1 MIFTWTCSSDISDT
15 EIAPKVRYFL
25 VCCCCQVMDFQSPP
39 FQYKHDN
46 EDNLHINIQ
55 TSRHPG
61 FLNCLSRHCPGGKYS
76 CSRRRFI
83 SFCKYDGTWLCKI
96 AVTSINMFAVQIY
109 GNLRFIEIVLNFAI
123 PWVKLS
129 YNRNLICCLTYEHAR
144 HFFRKIKRK
153 TSFSP
158 CQLRR
163 HIIIIIIIIYHK
175 RHIISKAEN
184 EQPQK

>member
-1 MIFTWTCSSDISDT
+1 
-15 EIAPKVRYFL
+15 
-25 VCCCCQVMDFQSPP
+25 
-39 FQYKHDN
+39 
-46 EDNLHINIQ
+46 
-55 TSRHPG
+55 
-61 FLNCLSRHCPGGKYS
+61 
-76 CSRRRFI
+76 
-83 SFCKYDGTWLCKI
+83 
-96 AVTSINMFAVQIY
+96 MFAVQIY

-129 YNRNLICCLTYEHAR
+129 HNRNLICCLAYEHAR

-184 EQPQK
+184 EQPQKWRDSDQTLGYVRLRNSAEILVLGPHLCTRIWVCTMIGLLKRPLLICQSGWEEIRNASGNWLSPLGAENKYFGAVSQTLLTGVRSRLRRRLANI